1 MFSLDFY
8 STALSE
14 NMCSQQ
20 QQSAKRLITSP
31 RLKEQHIL
39 LSADGPHRNVLKF
52 KPPMCFTTKDAELV
66 VEKIDVI
73 LTGISS
79 PPPFVA
85 CVLLEGS
92 RCVSK
97 LLIIQ
102 CVLLCLFPELEEALD
117 LKLNNTLAVENESNK
132 RKVSLTLL
140 IIKKYFFLM
149 KVFMIL
155 LSPVFILTLFLYNF
169 YVKLLTDE
177 NGHSGVLH
185 SKGSRQG
192 SPQQTKQSKRL
203 RT

>member
-1 MFSLDFY
+1 M
-8 STALSE
+8 
-14 NMCSQQ
+14 
-20 QQSAKRLITSP
+20 
-31 RLKEQHIL
+31 
-39 LSADGPHRNVLKF
+39 
-52 KPPMCFTTKDAELV
+52 
-66 VEKIDVI
+66 
-73 LTGISS
+73 
-79 PPPFVA
+79 A

-117 LKLNNTLAVENESNK
+117 LKLNNTLTVENESNK

-140 IIKKYFFLM
+140 IIKKFFFLM

-155 LSPVFILTLFLYNF
+155 LSPVFILTLFLYNC